1 MKRAASLLLIAA
13 LPGLLG
19 ACSLQPKYMRPA
31 PAVPTGWR
39 IADPAL
45 LASETDLAA
54 LGFRAIFHDIRLQA
68 LIERGL
74 EHSQDLKA
82 AVANV
87 AAARG
92 LYRVQRAALLP
103 AINGSAAATVNDGGK
118 GNVGGGN
125 VGSGNVGSGN
135 GGNGTAGGGLREN
148 YSVNIG
154 ASAFELDLFG
164 RLRSLSDAQ
173 LNAYFATEQAAR
185 ATRLTLAADIADVYF
200 TLAADRSLLAI
211 ARQTAVSAQRS
222 VALTSARLAG
232 GVAPRTDLRQAE
244 TIQATARS
252 DLANLTTIVEQ
263 DRNALELLI
272 GGPVNDADLP
282 DAIES
287 VDGQVG
293 PVPVGLASSILLRRP
308 DVMEAEYQ
316 LRAANARIGA
326 ARAAF
331 FPRISL
337 TGAGGLASSALS
349 GLFTGGAFAYNA
361 GASASLPIFAG
372 GANSGNLAA
381 ARAQT
386 EAATAT
392 YQRAIQL
399 AFRDV
404 SDALARRATIADQ
417 IAAQSALEAA
427 ARDTAFLTTERY
439 RGGVASFLESLDAQR
454 ALYAAQRS
462 LISARLLRAS
472 NLVALYRALGGDDFS
487 GVPAPGNAVQSR

>member
-13 LPGLLG
+13 LAG
-19 ACSLQPKYMRPA
+19 CSLEPKYVRPL
-31 PAVPTGWR
+31 PAVPAGWR
-39 IADPAL
+39 IADPDL
-45 LASETDLAA
+45 LASETDLAS
-54 LGFRAIFHDIRLQA
+54 LGYRAVFREPRLQA
-68 LIERGL
+68 LIGRGL
-74 EHSQDLKA
+74 EHSQNLKA
-82 AVANV
+82 ALANV
-87 AAARG
+87 TAARA

-103 AINGSAAATVNDGGK
+103 AINGTAAASVSDAGSGSVNTNGGA
-118 GNVGGGN
+118 NGGGQ
-125 VGSGNVGSGN
+125 
-135 GGNGTAGGGLREN
+135 REN

-173 LNAYFATEQAAR
+173 LNTYLATEQAAR
-185 ATRLTLAADIADVYF
+185 ATRLTLAADIADAYF

-211 ARQTAVSAQRS
+211 ARQTAASAQRS
-222 VALTSARLAG
+222 VALTSARLKG
-232 GVAPRTDLRQAE
+232 GIAPRTDLRQAE
-244 TIQATARS
+244 TIAATALS
-252 DLANLTTIVEQ
+252 DAANLTTIVEQ

-272 GGPVNDADLP
+272 GGPLADADLP
-282 DAIES
+282 SAIES
-287 VDGQVG
+287 VDDQVG
-293 PVPVGLASSILLRRP
+293 PVPVGLSSSILLRRP
-308 DVMEAEYQ
+308 DVVEAEYQ

-326 ARAAF
+326 ARAVF

-337 TGAGGLASSALS
+337 TSVGGLASSALS
-349 GLFTGGAFAYNA
+349 GLFTGGAFSYNA

-386 EAATAT
+386 EAAAAT

-417 IAAQSALEAA
+417 IAAQTALEAA
-427 ARDTAFLTTERY
+427 ARDTAYLTTERY

-454 ALYAAQRS
+454 ALYASQRS
-462 LISARLLRAS
+462 LVSARLLRAS
-472 NLVALYRALGGDDFS
+472 NIVALYRALGGDDFA
-487 GVPAPGNAVQSR
+487 GTAPASQP

>member
-13 LPGLLG
+13 LAG
-19 ACSLQPKYMRPA
+19 CSLEPRYVRPL
-31 PAVPTGWR
+31 PAVPVGWR

-45 LASETDLAA
+45 LASETDLAS
-54 LGFRAIFHDIRLQA
+54 LGYRAVFREPRLQA
-68 LIERGL
+68 LIGRGL
-74 EHSQDLKA
+74 EHSQNLKA
-82 AVANV
+82 ALANV
-87 AAARG
+87 TAARA

-103 AINGSAAATVNDGGK
+103 TINSTAAASVSDAGSGTASTNGGAI
-118 GNVGGGN
+118 GGGQ
-125 VGSGNVGSGN
+125 
-135 GGNGTAGGGLREN
+135 REN

-173 LNAYFATEQAAR
+173 LDAYLATEQAAR
-185 ATRLTLAADIADVYF
+185 ATRLTLAADIADAYF

-211 ARQTAVSAQRS
+211 AHETAASAQRS
-222 VALTSARLAG
+222 VALTSARLKG
-232 GVAPRTDLRQAE
+232 GIAPRTDLRQAE
-244 TIQATARS
+244 TIAATAQS
-252 DLANLTTIVEQ
+252 DVANLTTIVEQ

-272 GGPVNDADLP
+272 GGPLADADLP
-282 DAIES
+282 GAIES
-287 VDGQVG
+287 VDDQVG
-293 PVPVGLASSILLRRP
+293 PVPVGLSSSILLRRP
-308 DVMEAEYQ
+308 DVVEAEYQ

-337 TGAGGLASSALS
+337 TSAGGFASSALS
-349 GLFTGGAFAYNA
+349 GLFTGGAFSYST
-361 GASASLPIFAG
+361 GASASVPIFAG

-386 EAATAT
+386 EGAAAT

-417 IAAQSALEAA
+417 IAAQTSLEAA
-427 ARDTAFLTTERY
+427 ARDTAYLTSERY

-454 ALYAAQRS
+454 ALYASQRS
-462 LISARLLRAS
+462 LVSARLLRTS
-472 NLVALYRALGGDDFS
+472 NTVALYRALGGDDFA
-487 GVPAPGNAVQSR
+487 GAPPASQP

>member
-1 MKRAASLLLIAA
+1 MKRAAPLLLIASLA
-13 LPGLLG
+13 GTLG
-19 ACSLQPKYMRPA
+19 ACSLQPKYVRPL
-31 PAVPTGWR
+31 PAVPAGWR

-45 LASETDLAA
+45 LASETDLAS
-54 LGFRAIFHDIRLQA
+54 LSYRAIFREPRLQA
-68 LIERGL
+68 LIGRSL
-74 EHSQDLKA
+74 DHSQNLKA
-82 AVANV
+82 ALANV
-87 AAARG
+87 TAARA

-103 AINGSAAATVNDGGK
+103 AINGSAAASV
-118 GNVGGGN
+118 
-125 VGSGNVGSGN
+125 SESGN
-135 GGNGTAGGGLREN
+135 GNAGVNGGATSGGQREN
-148 YSVNIG
+148 YSVNLG

-173 LNAYFATEQAAR
+173 LNAYLATEQAAR
-185 ATRLTLAADIADVYF
+185 ATRLTLAADIADAYF

-211 ARQTAVSAQRS
+211 AKQTAASAQRS
-222 VALTSARLAG
+222 VALTSARLKG
-232 GVAPRTDLRQAE
+232 GIAPRTDLRQAE
-244 TIQATARS
+244 TIEATARS
-252 DLANLTTIVEQ
+252 DVANLTTIVEQ

-272 GGPVNDADLP
+272 GGPVTDADLP
-282 DAIES
+282 GAIES
-287 VDGQVG
+287 VDDQVG
-293 PVPVGLASSILLRRP
+293 PVPVGISSSILLRRP
-308 DVMEAEYQ
+308 DVVEAEYQ

-337 TGAGGLASSALS
+337 TSVGGLASSALS

-361 GASASLPIFAG
+361 GASASVPIFAG

-381 ARAQT
+381 ARAQA

-417 IAAQSALEAA
+417 IAAQTALEAA
-427 ARDTAFLTTERY
+427 ARDTAFLTGERY

-454 ALYAAQRS
+454 ALYASERS
-462 LISARLLRAS
+462 LINARLLRAS
-472 NLVALYRALGGDDFS
+472 NMVALYRALGGDDFS
-487 GVPAPGNAVQSR
+487 GARPASQP

>member
-1 MKRAASLLLIAA
+1 MRRPVSLLLIAL

-19 ACSLQPKYMRPA
+19 ACSLQPKYVRPD
-31 PAVPTGWR
+31 PAIPAGWR

-45 LASETDLAA
+45 LASESDLAS
-54 LGFRAIFHDIRLQA
+54 LGYRAVFRDPRLQA
-68 LIERGL
+68 LIGRGL
-74 EHSQDLKA
+74 ENSQNLKA

-103 AINGSAAATVNDGGK
+103 AINGSAAASAIENGNGNIFNGG
-118 GNVGGGN
+118 VGGGA
-125 VGSGNVGSGN
+125 G
-135 GGNGTAGGGLREN
+135 AGGPREN

-211 ARQTAVSAQRS
+211 ARQTAASALRS
-222 VALTSARLAG
+222 VALTKARLSG
-232 GVAPRTDLRQAE
+232 GIAPRTDLRQAE
-244 TIQATARS
+244 TIEATARS
-252 DLANLTTIVEQ
+252 DVANLSTIVEQ

-272 GGPVNDADLP
+272 GGPVDESDLP
-282 DAIES
+282 AAIES
-287 VDGQVG
+287 VDGAVG
-293 PVPVGLASSILLRRP
+293 PVPIGLASSILLRRP
-308 DVMEAEYQ
+308 DVVEAEYQ

-337 TGAGGLASSALS
+337 TATGGLASSALS
-349 GLFTGGAFAYNA
+349 ALFTGGAFAYNT
-361 GASASLPIFAG
+361 GASASIPIFAG

-381 ARAQT
+381 ARAQAQ
-386 EAATAT
+386 AATAT

-417 IAAQSALEAA
+417 IAAQTALAAA
-427 ARDTAFLTTERY
+427 ARDSAYLTTERY
-439 RGGVASFLESLDAQR
+439 KGGVASFLESLDAQR
-454 ALYAAQRS
+454 SLYAAQRS
-462 LISARLLRAS
+462 LISTRLLRAS
-472 NLVALYRALGGDDFS
+472 NMVALYRALGGDDFS
-487 GVPAPGNAVQSR
+487 GTALPARP

>member
-19 ACSLQPKYMRPA
+19 ACSFQPKYMRPA

-54 LGFRAIFHDIRLQA
+54 LGYRAIFHDVRLQA

-103 AINGSAAATVNDGGK
+103 AINAAAAATLNDGGA
-118 GNVGGGN
+118 GNI
-125 VGSGNVGSGN
+125 GSGNVGSGN
-135 GGNGTAGGGLREN
+135 VGNGTAGGGLREN

-232 GVAPRTDLRQAE
+232 GIAPRTDLRQAE

-272 GGPVNDADLP
+272 GGPVRDADLP

-287 VDGQVG
+287 IDGQVG

-349 GLFTGGAFAYNA
+349 GLFSGGAFAYNA
-361 GASASLPIFAG
+361 GASASFPIFAG

-381 ARAQT
+381 ARAQA

-404 SDALARRATIADQ
+404 SDALARRATISDQ

-462 LISARLLRAS
+462 LISARLQRAS

>member
-1 MKRAASLLLIAA
+1 MKRAATLLLIAA

-54 LGFRAIFHDIRLQA
+54 LGYRAIFHDVRLQA

-103 AINGSAAATVNDGGK
+103 AINAAAAATLNDGGA
-118 GNVGGGN
+118 GNI
-125 VGSGNVGSGN
+125 GSGNVGSGN
-135 GGNGTAGGGLREN
+135 VGNGTAGGGLREN

-222 VALTSARLAG
+222 VGLTSARLAG
-232 GVAPRTDLRQAE
+232 GIAPRTDLRQAE

-272 GGPVNDADLP
+272 GGPVRDADLP

-287 VDGQVG
+287 IDGQVG

-372 GANSGNLAA
+372 GANSGNLVA

-386 EAATAT
+386 EAATAS
-392 YQRAIQL
+392 YQRAIQV

-404 SDALARRATIADQ
+404 SDALARRATISDQ

-427 ARDTAFLTTERY
+427 ARDTAFLTTDRY

>member
-31 PAVPTGWR
+31 PAVPAGWR

-54 LGFRAIFHDIRLQA
+54 LGYRAIFHDIRLQA

-103 AINGSAAATVNDGGK
+103 AINAAAAATLNDGGS
-118 GNVGGGN
+118 GN

-135 GGNGTAGGGLREN
+135 VGNGSAGGGLREN

-272 GGPVNDADLP
+272 GGPVRDADLP

-287 VDGQVG
+287 VDSQVG

-404 SDALARRATIADQ
+404 SDALARRATISDQ

-487 GVPAPGNAVQSR
+487 GVAAPGNAVQSR

>member
-39 IADPAL
+39 ISDPAL

-54 LGFRAIFHDIRLQA
+54 LGYRAIFHDIRLQA

-103 AINGSAAATVNDGGK
+103 AINAAAAATLNDGGA
-118 GNVGGGN
+118 GNI
-125 VGSGNVGSGN
+125 GSGNV
-135 GGNGTAGGGLREN
+135 GNGTAGGGLREN

-222 VALTSARLAG
+222 VGLTSARLAG
-232 GVAPRTDLRQAE
+232 GIAPRTDLRQAE

-272 GGPVNDADLP
+272 GGPVRDADLP

-287 VDGQVG
+287 IDGQVG

-392 YQRAIQL
+392 YQRAIQV

-462 LISARLLRAS
+462 LISARLLRTS
-472 NLVALYRALGGDDFS
+472 NVVALYRALGGDDFS